1 MARAMRIPSRL
12 GGLAIALLGGAG
24 CVGIFDQPGS
34 GGGNQTQDQCTGSTS
49 LGVTPLRKLTNFEYD
64 NTVHDLLGDNT
75 QPASM
80 FPPDEVRLGFDNNAA
95 SLGVSPVLTEGYMNA
110 AESLSQAALT
120 APPPGLLP
128 CSPASLT
135 TTAAEDACATQ
146 FIASFGK
153 RAFRR
158 PVSSSDATALLAVF
172 HAGRMAQDF
181 TTGLRYVMETVLQS
195 PQFLYRVELAM
206 PLDSTTQTAP
216 LDGYEMA
223 SRLSYLLWGS
233 MPDDALMAAADAGQ
247 LSTDDQIASQ
257 VARMMADPRAHAQVA
272 HFNYQWM
279 QLGKMVDMTK
289 SATAFP
295 SYTPAVGT
303 AMQEETNR
311 FLEEVMWGQAGDIHE
326 LLTASY
332 TFVNGPLAQ
341 YYGVSGGPS
350 GSSTW
355 QKVAMDP
362 AKRAGILTEGGV
374 MAMLGKADQTSIVHR
389 GKFVREQLLCG
400 IMPAPPPNV
409 PMLPPVSPTATTRE
423 RQVQHV
429 TDPACSGCHRL
440 MDPIGF
446 GFEKYDG
453 VGLWRETE
461 SGQPI
466 DDSGEIQDSDVAG
479 PFVGAA
485 QLGQKLASSTD
496 VESCVVLSW
505 FHYGYGRNET
515 TDDQCVL
522 SSLGK
527 QFGDAGYKFQDLIV
541 ALTKTPAFRYR
552 RATGGGQ

>member
-1 MARAMRIPSRL
+1 MRIPTRL
-12 GGLAIALLGGAG
+12 SALAIALLGGAG
-24 CVGIFDQPGS
+24 CVGIFDQPGG
-34 GGGNQTQDQCTGSTS
+34 GGGNQTQDQCVGSTS
-49 LGVTPLRKLTNFEYD
+49 LGATPLRKLTRFEYN
-64 NTVHDLLGDNT
+64 NTVHDLLGDST
-75 QPASM
+75 QPANN

-95 SLGVSPVLTEGYMNA
+95 ALDVSPVLTEGYMDA
-110 AESLSQAALT
+110 AESLSQAALA
-120 APPPGLLP
+120 APPKGLLP
-128 CSPASLT
+128 CDPATLT

-158 PVSSSDATALLAVF
+158 PVASDDATRLLGVF
-172 HAGRMAQDF
+172 HAGRMAADF
-181 TTGLRYVMETVLQS
+181 LTGIRYVMETVLQS
-195 PQFLYRVELAM
+195 PQFLYRIELAV
-206 PLDSTTQTAP
+206 PLDSSTQTAP

-223 SRLSYLLWGS
+223 SRLSYLLWGT
-233 MPDDALMAAADAGQ
+233 MPDAVLVAAADANQ
-247 LSTDDQIASQ
+247 LSTDDQIQAQ

-272 HFNYQWM
+272 HFNEQW
-279 QLGKMVDMTK
+279 LLLDKMANMTK
-289 SATAFP
+289 STTAFP
-295 SYTPAVGT
+295 TYSPTLAPA
-303 AMQEETNR
+303 MREETDR
-311 FLEEVMWGQAGDIHE
+311 FLEEVVWGQAGDLHE

-341 YYGVSGGPS
+341 FYGVAGPS
-350 GSSTW
+350 GSTTW

-362 AKRAGILTEGGV
+362 AKRAGVLTEGGV

-409 PMLPPVSPTATTRE
+409 PMLPPVSQTATTRQ
-423 RQVQHV
+423 RQEQHV

-466 DDSGEIQDSDVAG
+466 DDSGEVQDSDVQG

-485 QLGQKLASSTD
+485 QLGQKLAQSTD
-496 VESCVVLSW
+496 VENCVVVSW
-505 FHYGYGRNET
+505 FHYGYGRAET

-522 SSLGK
+522 SSLRQ
-527 QFGDAGYKFQDLIV
+527 QFQGAGYKFQDLVV

-552 RATGGGQ
+552 RASGGGQ